1 MSKGQNKTKK
11 YIYYFANDNNRAARF
26 TKEEKYKNFSLTL
39 KTTGKLKN

>member
-1 MSKGQNKTKK
+1 MNKGRNKTKK
-11 YIYYFANDNNRAARF
+11 KYYFANDNNRAASF